1 VTTSLPDV
9 ESAALLAPRP
19 PRRRP
24 SIRGR
29 APADSPARPLTYVVL
44 AVTLVV
50 FAFPLWWMFVV
61 SSGTDSDLAAVP
73 PKLLPGSHL
82 GDNVSNVFHQDGVYF
97 TTSLINSAVSSTV
110 IAVSVM
116 FFCSLAGFAF
126 AKLRFRGRNVL
137 FVLVLATLAV
147 PPQLG
152 IVPLYILM
160 SKLGL
165 TGQLTSVIFPGLVTA
180 FGVFYMRQ
188 HISEGVPD
196 ELIEAARVDGAS
208 TLRIYRSIIVPSVR
222 PAFGVLGLLT
232 FLAAW
237 NDFQWPLVTLSGG
250 DQPTVQVAL
259 NSLASGT
266 LVVYSHLLAGA
277 LLATLPLFVL
287 FVVAGKQ
294 IVSGIMEGA
303 VKT

>member
-1 VTTSLPDV
+1 MTTSLPDV
-9 ESAALLAPRP
+9 ETAALLAPQP
-19 PRRRP
+19 GRRRA
-24 SIRGR
+24 IRGR
-29 APADSPARPLTYVVL
+29 APSDTAARPLTYVIL
-44 AVTLVV
+44 IVTLIV
-50 FAFPLWWMFVV
+50 FAFPLYWMFIV
-61 SSGTDSDLAAVP
+61 SSGTDSDLAQTP

-82 GDNVSNVFHQDGVYF
+82 GDNVSNVFSQDGVYF
-97 TTSLINSAVSSTV
+97 TASLVNSLVSSTL
-110 IAVSVM
+110 IAVAVM
-116 FFCSLAGFAF
+116 LFCSLAGFAF

-137 FVLVLATLAV
+137 FLLVLATLAV

-165 TGQLTSVIFPGLVTA
+165 TGQLTAVIFPGLVTA

-188 HISEGVPD
+188 HIAEGVPD

-208 TLRIYRSIIVPSVR
+208 TLRIYRSIIVPTVR

-237 NDFQWPLVTLSGG
+237 NDFQWPLIVLSGS

-287 FVVAGKQ
+287 FVVAGRQ

-303 VKT
+303 VKS

>member
-1 VTTSLPDV
+1 
-9 ESAALLAPRP
+9 
-19 PRRRP
+19 
-24 SIRGR
+24 
-29 APADSPARPLTYVVL
+29 
-44 AVTLVV
+44 
-50 FAFPLWWMFVV
+50 MFIV
-61 SSGTDSDLAAVP
+61 SSGTDADLAQVP

-82 GDNVSNVFHQDGVYF
+82 GDNISNVFHQDGVYF
-97 TTSLINSAVSSTV
+97 TASLFNSLVSSTA
-110 IAVSVM
+110 IAVAVM
-116 FFCSLAGFAF
+116 LFCSLAGFAF

-137 FVLVLATLAV
+137 FLLVLATLAV

-165 TGQLTSVIFPGLVTA
+165 TGQLTAVIFPGLVTA

-188 HISEGVPD
+188 HIGESVPD

-237 NDFQWPLVTLSGG
+237 NDFQWPLIVLSGS

-259 NSLASGT
+259 DSLASGT

-287 FVVAGKQ
+287 FVVAGRQ

-303 VKT
+303 VKS

>member
-1 VTTSLPDV
+1 MTTSLPDV
-9 ESAALLAPRP
+9 ETAAVLAPRP
-19 PRRRP
+19 GRRKAV
-24 SIRGR
+24 RGR
-29 APADSPARPLTYVVL
+29 SPSDTPARPLTYVVL
-44 AVTLVV
+44 GVTLLV

-61 SSGTDSDLAAVP
+61 SSGTDSDLAASP
-73 PKLLPGSHL
+73 PKLLPGSNL
-82 GDNVSNVFHQDGVYF
+82 GDNVRHVFTQDGVYF
-97 TTSLINSAVSSTV
+97 TTSLLNSAVSSTL
-110 IAVSVM
+110 IAASVM

-126 AKLRFRGRNVL
+126 AKLQFRGRNLL
-137 FVLVLATLAV
+137 FLLVLATLAV

-188 HISEGVPD
+188 HIAESIPD

-208 TLRIYRSIIVPSVR
+208 TLRIYWSIVVPTVR

-237 NDFQWPLVTLSGG
+237 NDFQWPLITLSGG

-287 FVVAGKQ
+287 FVVAGRQ

>member
-1 VTTSLPDV
+1 MTTSLPEV
-9 ESAALLAPRP
+9 ETAALLAPHAG
-19 PRRRP
+19 RRRAV
-24 SIRGR
+24 RGR
-29 APADSPARPLTYVVL
+29 APSDSPARPLTYVVL
-44 AVTLVV
+44 IVTLIV
-50 FAFPLWWMFVV
+50 FAFPLYWMFIV

-73 PKLLPGSHL
+73 PKLVPGTHL
-82 GDNVSNVFHQDGVYF
+82 GANVSNVFHQDGVYF
-97 TTSLINSAVSSTV
+97 SASLVNSFVSSSL

-116 FFCSLAGFAF
+116 LFCSLAGFAF

-165 TGQLTSVIFPGLVTA
+165 TGQLTAVIFPGLVTA

-188 HISEGVPD
+188 HIAEGVPD

-237 NDFQWPLVTLSGG
+237 NDFQWPLIALSGS

-259 NSLASGT
+259 DSLASGT

-277 LLATLPLFVL
+277 LLATLPLFAL
-287 FVVAGKQ
+287 FVVAGRQ

-303 VKT
+303 VKS